1 MSKSVLLVSY
11 HFAPQNTI
19 GAVRPTKLA
28 KYLTRMGY
36 DVTVLCGIGLDQ
48 VRDPLLARDLTEL
61 KDVHM
66 VRERSLLRWWKERAL
81 QPETQK
87 ALTNRAVLP
96 EKALTDDAMTV
107 ANAQAKVHPP
117 TTAKQTT
124 PIQAPPSLHKRW
136 LNTLY
141 LWLYDLADATF
152 ARACFKELYGM
163 GRHFDVV
170 ISTYGPLSVHTIA
183 RKAKRWRFADSW
195 IADFRDEASVPFAW
209 QKGRLKR
216 YLRGV
221 RKYADAITS
230 VSSGYLSVMG
240 LESFGQTIHNGFD
253 VEDVIG
259 LSFPPKRR
267 DKLSFIHCGQMYG
280 AQRDL
285 SPFFRALREL
295 IEEGAVDDSRV
306 ELIYAGRDTDG
317 FVDQANAAGLGSCL
331 RGYGF
336 LPRDESLQLQKSS
349 HVLLLAAWNFQDRLG
364 NLPGKFLEYLMLDM
378 PVLCCVA
385 GNVPDSEIA
394 AIIRQTNVGLCY
406 EQANAVA
413 DYPRL
418 KAYVRELYDD
428 FTAGRQIPFSPHPTE
443 VDGFA
448 YTGVADAFAR
458 IIDNVS

>member
-36 DVTVLCGIGLDQ
+36 DVTVLCGKGLDT
-48 VRDPLLARDLTEL
+48 VRDPMLARDLTEL
-61 KDVHM
+61 TDVHM

-81 QPETQK
+81 QPEAQK
-87 ALTNRAVLP
+87 ALTDRAVLP
-96 EKALTDDAMTV
+96 EKALTAEAMAT
-107 ANAQAKVHPP
+107 ASAQAQIRPPAQAKKHSP
-117 TTAKQTT
+117 AKSS
-124 PIQAPPSLHKRW
+124 PSLQKRAI
-136 LNTLY
+136 NALY
-141 LWLYDLADATF
+141 LWLYDRADAAF

-163 GRHFDVV
+163 GKHFDVV
-170 ISTYGPLSVHTIA
+170 ISTYGPLSVHTVA
-183 RKAKRWRFADSW
+183 RKAKRWRLADSW

-216 YLRGV
+216 YVRNV

-230 VSSGYLSVMG
+230 VSKGYLHVMG
-240 LESFGQTIHNGFD
+240 LEAFGQTIHNGFD
-253 VEDVIG
+253 AEDLSG
-259 LSFPPKRR
+259 LTFPPKRR

-285 SPFFRALREL
+285 SPFFHALREL
-295 IEEGAVDDSRV
+295 IDEGAVDAARV
-306 ELIYAGRDTDG
+306 ELVYAGRDTGG
-317 FVDQANAAGLGSCL
+317 FVDQATAAGLGDCL

-336 LPRDESLQLQKSS
+336 LPRDESLRLQKTS
-349 HVLLLAAWNFQDRLG
+349 HVLLLAAWNFPDRLG

-385 GNVPDSEIA
+385 GSVPDSEIA
-394 AIIRQTNVGLCY
+394 DIMRRTNIGLCY
-406 EQANAVA
+406 EQANATV

-418 KAYVRELYDD
+418 KAYVRELYAS
-428 FTAGRQIPFSPHPTE
+428 FVTGQPIPFDPKTE
-443 VDGFA
+443 KMARFA
-448 YTGVADAFAR
+448 YAGVADAFAR
-458 IIDNVS
+458 IIDNV

>member
-28 KYLTRMGY
+28 KFLTRMGY
-36 DVTVLCGIGLDQ
+36 EVTVLCGKGLDQ
-48 VRDPLLARDLTEL
+48 VRDPLLAHDLTEL

-66 VRERSLLRWWKERAL
+66 VREHSLLRWWKERAL
-81 QPETQK
+81 LPETQK
-87 ALTNRAVLP
+87 ALTERAVLP
-96 EKALTDDAMTV
+96 EKALSEEAMAAASV
-107 ANAQAKVHPP
+107 QAKPQQPATLKKSVPV
-117 TTAKQTT
+117 KTT
-124 PIQAPPSLHKRW
+124 PSLQKRL

-141 LWLYDLADATF
+141 LWLYDRADKAF

-163 GRHFDVV
+163 GKHFDVV
-170 ISTYGPLSVHTIA
+170 ISTYGPLSVHTVA
-183 RKAKRWRFADSW
+183 RKAKRWRLADSW

-209 QKGRLKR
+209 QKERLKR

-230 VSSGYLSVMG
+230 VSAGYMSVMG
-240 LESFGQTIHNGFD
+240 LEAFGQTIHNGFD
-253 VEDVIG
+253 AEDISG
-259 LSFPPKRR
+259 LTFPPRRR
-267 DKLSFIHCGQMYG
+267 DKLCFIHCGQMYG

-295 IEEGAVDDSRV
+295 IDEGTVDAARV
-306 ELIYAGRDTDG
+306 ELVYAGRDTGG
-317 FVDQANAAGLGSCL
+317 FVDQATAAGLGDCL

-336 LPRDESLQLQKSS
+336 LPRDESLQLQKAS

-385 GNVPDSEIA
+385 GNAPNSEIA
-394 AIIRQTNVGLCY
+394 AIIRRTNVGLCY
-406 EQANAVA
+406 EQANTAA

-418 KAYVRELYDD
+418 KAYVHELYNA
-428 FTAGRQIPFSPHPTE
+428 FAAGRQIPFNPNPEE
-443 VDGFA
+443 VAGFA
-448 YTGVADAFAR
+448 YVGVADAFAR
-458 IIDNVS
+458 IIDNV